1 MFLRD
6 FCIQRPVFAITIN
19 LVLLLGG
26 FYAIFTLPVRNLP
39 QFDVPVVIV
48 TTALP
53 GGSAELIERSVTTII
68 ERAVSQVNGIDY
80 MTSTSSANL
89 SLIQMVFKGNLDPAK
104 AAEAARAKV
113 NEVQQ
118 LLPTGTQPPVVQQ
131 ISLDNQPVLYLSFRD
146 PNRSALQTTDLI
158 NRRVRPMLSLVP
170 GVSSLQISGERRYSL
185 RVRLDRFRLA
195 GQNMTVDDVMQAL
208 QAQNVELP
216 GGEIIGDDRRV
227 SIQARTLLSNPAE
240 FGDLVVRSVASEPG
254 LLESMGAA
262 GAAGASS
269 SAQGSYPVRLR
280 DVAEIDIAPESID
293 TGVRIDGAEAVAV
306 GILRQSDANPVD
318 ISHAVRQML
327 PQLRQ
332 SLPSSMSVEVPYDDA
347 TFIDAS
353 IREVFNTI
361 LITIGLVVLVVLL
374 TLVSLRSSFIALV
387 AIPLSLGG
395 GLAFLAMAGYSLNVF
410 TLLAFVLVIG
420 LVVDDAIV
428 EVENIQRHVDA
439 GMDSLTAGFKGSR
452 EIGFAVIAMTLTL
465 AAVYAPIGLLPG
477 MIGSLFR
484 EFAFTLA
491 MTLIFSG
498 FVAMTLSA
506 MLCSRLLRPQSE
518 NRLAQWVD
526 GLFHRL
532 GAAYGRALSFSLRHR
547 WLVALIAIGA
557 VAWGFTALSKLPG
570 ELAPVEDEGYLLIM
584 FTGPQD
590 ASPAYMNARA
600 AAIEQVLNPVPER
613 QMIMTLT
620 GIPTLYQG
628 VVFMLLKPWEQRQR
642 TAMQIQAGLEPA
654 LAGISGVRVAAVNPD
669 PLGGGGQAPVQ
680 FVLKSTLEYAQLNQA
695 IQPFLAEIR
704 QQSALQAI
712 STDLNLNA
720 PVENVKVNRDQA
732 ADVGIQMNTI
742 ADVFG
747 KLLGQQKVNQ
757 FNWEGT
763 LYPVIL
769 DLQSRGMLAAEK
781 LEQIYLR
788 TAGGDIVPLST
799 IASIQRGV
807 GAASLSHFDQLRS
820 VTISANLAA
829 GQSLAVVAKDIEAIA
844 ARTLPPTIQTDWGG
858 AVRQM
863 SQANASMGLVFVLA
877 FGFIYLT
884 LAAQFESFRDP
895 IIILSVAPLSIAGAG
910 LALQFSGGT
919 LNLYSGIGF
928 ITLIGLIAKHG
939 ILITEFTNQLRD
951 AGRPKLEALVE
962 AATIR
967 LRPILMTTA
976 AMVLGALPLAIA
988 TGAGAVSRRDIGW
1001 VIGGGM
1007 LFGTLLSLFVIP
1019 TVYSWLSRKERA
1031 VLPPIPPDL

>member
-6 FCIQRPVFAITIN
+6 FCIQRPVFAIVIN
-19 LVLLLGG
+19 LFLLLGG
-26 FYAIFTLPVRNLP
+26 FYAMFTLPVRNLP

-53 GGSAELIERSVTTII
+53 GGSAEMIERSITTVI
-68 ERAVSQVNGIDY
+68 ERAISQVNGIDY
-80 MTSTSSANL
+80 MTSTSSASL
-89 SLIQMVFKGNLDPAK
+89 SMIQMVFKGNINPAS
-104 AAEAARAKV
+104 AAEATRAKV
-113 NEVQQ
+113 NQVQQ
-118 LLPTGTQPPVVQQ
+118 LLPTGAQPPVVQQ

-146 PNRSALQTTDLI
+146 PGRSALEITDLI
-158 NRRVRPMLSLVP
+158 NRRIRPMLALVP
-170 GVSSLQISGERRYSL
+170 GMSSLQISGERKYSL

-195 GQNMTVDDVMQAL
+195 GQNMTVDDVMLAL

-227 SIQARTLLSNPAE
+227 SVQARTLLSHPAE
-240 FGDLVVRSVASEPG
+240 FADLVVRSAE
-254 LLESMGAA
+254 
-262 GAAGASS
+262 SS
-269 SAQGSYPVRLR
+269 SAQPGLSESSSQSQGSYPVRLR
-280 DVAEIDIAPESID
+280 DVADVDVAPESID

-306 GILRQSDANPVD
+306 GLLRQSDANPVD
-318 ISHAVRQML
+318 ISNAVRQML

-332 SLPSSMSVEVPYDDA
+332 ALPVGMSVEIPYDDA

-353 IREVFNTI
+353 IREVFDTI

-395 GLAFLAMAGYSLNVF
+395 GLAFLAAAGYSLNVF

-439 GMDSLTAGFKGSR
+439 GMEALTAGFKGSR

-465 AAVYAPIGLLPG
+465 AAVYAPMGLLPG

-557 VAWGFTALSKLPG
+557 ATWGFNALSKLPG
-570 ELAPVEDEGYLLIM
+570 ELAPVEDQGYLLIM

-590 ASPAYMNARA
+590 ASPTYMNARA
-600 AAIEQVLNPVPER
+600 AAIEQVLAPIPER

-642 TAMQIQAGLEPA
+642 TAMQVQAGLEPA
-654 LAGISGVRVAAVNPD
+654 LAGIAGVRVAAINPD

-704 QQSALQAI
+704 QQPGLQAI
-712 STDLNLNA
+712 SVDLNLNT
-720 PVENVKVNRDQA
+720 PVENVEVNRNQA
-732 ADVGIQMNTI
+732 AEVGIQMNMV

-747 KLLGQQKVNQ
+747 KLLGQQKINQ

-788 TAGGDIVPLST
+788 TAAGDLVPLST

-820 VTISANLAA
+820 VTMSANLVA
-829 GQSLAVVAKDIEAIA
+829 GQSVSMVAKDIQAIA
-844 ARTLPPTIQTDWGG
+844 ARTLPPTIQTDWSG

-877 FGFIYLT
+877 LGFIYLT

-910 LALQFSGGT
+910 LALTFSGGT

-988 TGAGAVSRRDIGW
+988 SGAGAVSRRDIGW

-1019 TVYSWLSRKERA
+1019 TVYSWLSRQERA

>member
-6 FCIQRPVFAITIN
+6 FCIQRPVFTIVIN
-19 LVLLLGG
+19 LFLLLGG

-113 NEVQQ
+113 NEAQP

-170 GVSSLQISGERRYSL
+170 GVSSLQISGERKYSL

-195 GQNMTVDDVMQAL
+195 SQNLTVDDVMLAL

-216 GGEIIGDDRRV
+216 GGEIIGDERRV
-227 SIQARTLLSNPAE
+227 SILARTLLNSPTE
-240 FGDLVVRSVASEPG
+240 FGDLVVRSVGSSPG
-254 LLESMGAA
+254 MLGALQ
-262 GAAGASS
+262 SDS
-269 SAQGSYPVRLR
+269 QTQGDYPIRLR

-318 ISHAVRQML
+318 ISNAVRQML

-332 SLPSSMSVEVPYDDA
+332 ALPSGMSVAIPYDDA

-353 IREVFNTI
+353 IREVFDTI

-374 TLVSLRSSFIALV
+374 SLVSLRSSFIALV

-532 GAAYGRALSFSLRHR
+532 GAAYGRTLSFSLRHR

-600 AAIEQVLNPVPER
+600 AAIEQVLTPVPER

-642 TAMQIQAGLEPA
+642 TAMQIQAGLESA
-654 LAGISGVRVAAVNPD
+654 LAEIPGVRVAAVNPD

-680 FVLKSTLEYAQLNQA
+680 FVLKSTLEYAQLNEA
-695 IQPFLAEIR
+695 IQPFLTEAR
-704 QQSALQAI
+704 QLPALQAI
-712 STDLNLNA
+712 SIDLNLDA
-720 PVENVKVNRDQA
+720 PVENVEVNRDQA
-732 ADVGIQMNTI
+732 ADLGIQMSTI
-742 ADVFG
+742 ANVFG
-747 KLLGQQKVNQ
+747 RLLGQQKVNQ

-769 DLQSRGMLAAEK
+769 DLQNRGMLAAEK

-788 TAGGDIVPLST
+788 TPGGDMVPLSS

-820 VTISANLAA
+820 VTISANLAS
-829 GQSLAVVAKDIEAIA
+829 GQSLATVAKDLEAIA
-844 ARTLPPTIQTDWGG
+844 ARTLPLTIQTDWSG

-877 FGFIYLT
+877 LGFIYLT

-895 IIILSVAPLSIAGAG
+895 LIILSVAPLSIAGAG

-976 AMVLGALPLAIA
+976 AMVLGALPLAMA

>member
-6 FCIQRPVFAITIN
+6 FCIQRPVFAIVIN
-19 LVLLLGG
+19 LFLLLGG

-39 QFDVPVVIV
+39 QFDVPVVVV

-68 ERAVSQVNGIDY
+68 ERAVSQVSGIDY

-104 AAEAARAKV
+104 AAEATRAKV

-118 LLPTGTQPPVVQQ
+118 LLPTGTQAPVVQQ

-146 PNRSALQTTDLI
+146 PSRSALEITDLI

-170 GVSSLQISGERRYSL
+170 GVSSIQINGERKYSL

-195 GQNMTVDDVMQAL
+195 SENLTVDDVMLAL
-208 QAQNVELP
+208 QTQNVELP

-227 SIQARTLLSNPAE
+227 SIVARTLLNSPLE
-240 FGDLVVRSVASEPG
+240 FGDLVVRSVG
-254 LLESMGAA
+254 
-262 GAAGASS
+262 SS
-269 SAQGSYPVRLR
+269 SPGVLGALQSDSQTQGDYPIRLR
-280 DVAEIDIAPESID
+280 DVAEIAIAPESID
-293 TGVRIDGAEAVAV
+293 TGVRIDSTEAVAV

-318 ISHAVRQML
+318 ISRAVQALL

-332 SLPSSMSVEVPYDDA
+332 ALPAGMSVEVPYDEA
-347 TFIDAS
+347 TFINAS

-395 GLAFLAMAGYSLNVF
+395 GLAFLAVAGYSLNVF

-477 MIGSLFR
+477 MIGALFR

-526 GLFHRL
+526 GWFQRL

-547 WLVALIAIGA
+547 WLVVLIAIGA
-557 VAWGFTALSKLPG
+557 VVWGFSALSKLPG
-570 ELAPVEDEGYLLIM
+570 ELAPVEDEGYLLIL

-590 ASPAYMNARA
+590 ASPTYMNARA
-600 AAIEQVLNPVPER
+600 AAIEQALAVPER
-613 QMIMTLT
+613 QMVMTFT
-620 GIPTLYQG
+620 GMPTRYQG
-628 VVFMLLKPWEQRQR
+628 AIFMLLKPWDQR
-642 TAMQIQAGLEPA
+642 TRTAVQIQTGLEKA
-654 LAGISGVRVAAVNPD
+654 LAGIPGVRVAAVNPD

-680 FVLKSTLEYAQLNQA
+680 FVLKSTLEYDPLNQA
-695 IQPFLAEIR
+695 IQPFLTEIR
-704 QQSALQAI
+704 QYPALQTI
-712 STDLNLNA
+712 SVDLALNT
-720 PVENVKVNRDQA
+720 PVDNVEVNRDQA
-732 ADVGIQMNTI
+732 ADLGIQMNTI

-747 KLLGQQKVNQ
+747 KLLGQQKINQ
-757 FNWEGT
+757 FNWQGT
-763 LYPVIL
+763 LYSVIL
-769 DLQSRGMLAAEK
+769 DLQQRGVVTAEQ
-781 LEQIYLR
+781 LEQIHLR
-788 TAGGDIVPLST
+788 TAGGDMVPLSSV
-799 IASIQRGV
+799 ASVQRGV

-820 VTISANLAA
+820 VMISADLVS
-829 GQSLAVVAKDIEAIA
+829 GQSLATVAKDLEAIA

-919 LNLYSGIGF
+919 LNLYSGIGL

-976 AMVLGALPLAIA
+976 AMVLGALPLAMA
-988 TGAGAVSRRDIGW
+988 TEAGAVSRRDIGW

>member
-6 FCIQRPVFAITIN
+6 FCIQRPVFAIVIN
-19 LVLLLGG
+19 LFLLLGG

-113 NEVQQ
+113 NEAQP

-170 GVSSLQISGERRYSL
+170 GVSSLQISGERKYSL

-195 GQNMTVDDVMQAL
+195 SQNLTVDDVMLAL

-216 GGEIIGDDRRV
+216 GGEIIGDERRV
-227 SIQARTLLSNPAE
+227 SILARTLLNSPTE
-240 FGDLVVRSVASEPG
+240 FGDLVVRSVGSSPG
-254 LLESMGAA
+254 MLGALQ
-262 GAAGASS
+262 SDS
-269 SAQGSYPVRLR
+269 QTQGDYPIRLR

-318 ISHAVRQML
+318 ISNAVRQML

-332 SLPSSMSVEVPYDDA
+332 ALPSGMSVAIPYDDA

-353 IREVFNTI
+353 IREVFDTI

-374 TLVSLRSSFIALV
+374 SLVSLRSSFIALV

-532 GAAYGRALSFSLRHR
+532 GAAYGRTLSFSLRHR

-600 AAIEQVLNPVPER
+600 AAIEQVLTPVPER

-642 TAMQIQAGLEPA
+642 TAMQIQAGLESA
-654 LAGISGVRVAAVNPD
+654 LAEIPGVRVAAVNPD

-680 FVLKSTLEYAQLNQA
+680 FVLKSTLEYAQLNEA
-695 IQPFLAEIR
+695 IQPFLTEAR
-704 QQSALQAI
+704 QLPALQAI
-712 STDLNLNA
+712 SIDLNLDA
-720 PVENVKVNRDQA
+720 PVENVEVNRDQA
-732 ADVGIQMNTI
+732 ADLGIQMSTI
-742 ADVFG
+742 ANVFG
-747 KLLGQQKVNQ
+747 RLLGQQKVNQ

-769 DLQSRGMLAAEK
+769 DLQNRGMLAAEK

-788 TAGGDIVPLST
+788 TPGGDMVPLSS

-820 VTISANLAA
+820 VTISANLAS
-829 GQSLAVVAKDIEAIA
+829 GQSLATVAKDLEAIA
-844 ARTLPPTIQTDWGG
+844 ARTLPLTIQTDWSG

-877 FGFIYLT
+877 LGFIYLT

-895 IIILSVAPLSIAGAG
+895 LIILSVAPLSIAGAG

-976 AMVLGALPLAIA
+976 AMVLGALPLAMA